1 MYTFDTFP
9 LGSLSPLYVREPFDT
24 SCLKNWPLCQLWR
37 GGEGYEEGLLYV
49 HIVLNTDV
57 VIVLCSA
64 HVHCVYYALR
74 AHDTDVVS
82 HCEFS

>member
-9 LGSLSPLYVREPFDT
+9 LGNLSPLYVCEPFDT
-24 SCLKNWPLCQLWR
+24 SCLKNWPLCQLSR
-37 GGEGYEEGLLYV
+37 GVEGCEEGLLYV
-49 HIVLNTDV
+49 RIVLGTDV

-64 HVHCVYYALR
+64 HVHCMYCELR

>member
-1 MYTFDTFP
+1 MSVVE
-9 LGSLSPLYVREPFDT
+9 GRGM
-24 SCLKNWPLCQLWR
+24 KR
-37 GGEGYEEGLLYV
+37 GGCMCTLDLA
-49 HIVLNTDV
+49 DV

-64 HVHCVYYALR
+64 HVQCMYYALH

>member
-24 SCLKNWPLCQLWR
+24 SCLKNWPLCQLQR
-37 GGEGYEEGLLYV
+37 GEEGWLYV
-49 HIVLNTDV
+49 HIVSGTDV

-64 HVHCVYYALR
+64 HVHCMYYALR